1 MHSCNIFRKYPMA
14 FQFQCRCLHISNIA
28 PMRFSSDLK
37 KYSAFTRKNILKDAE
52 RPHNHDLRCQ
62 APQVMAAWPHLQH
75 IRMCVAVCC
84 FELDRNAHANMYM
97 QKNCVGY

>member
-1 MHSCNIFRKYPMA
+1 MQH
-14 FQFQCRCLHISNIA
+14 FQNKENGISISVSVSLHFSNI
-28 PMRFSSDLK
+28 P
-37 KYSAFTRKNILKDAE
+37 TRCVRAAGVYTPKNITKDAE

-75 IRMCVAVCC
+75 IRMCVAVFC